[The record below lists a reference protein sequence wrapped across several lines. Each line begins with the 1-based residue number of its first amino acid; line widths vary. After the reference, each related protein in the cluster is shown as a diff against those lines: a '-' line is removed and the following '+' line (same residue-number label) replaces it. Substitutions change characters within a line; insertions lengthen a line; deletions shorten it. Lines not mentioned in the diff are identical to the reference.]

1 MWSNKP
7 QPIEIG
13 RFAPKKSKESPV
25 KPASR
30 RPVPSAQPGH
40 RPRKRSTAWRSAAIF
55 SLSVIAV
62 GALGIGIFSYQR
74 ASELERELAA
84 TRGQV
89 QASLQEIRA
98 GVQFDSIRQR
108 LLLGMRDEILRVNGT
123 LGVGEGYRYAEL
135 LLNAADKYPSV
146 DPLLL
151 LSIGI
156 VESGFDT
163 HALSHAN
170 ARGLYQIWPATG
182 RMLAGMLDWEYSDEM
197 LFESDRN
204 TEMAALYLDVLFT
217 TYNDLGMVLAEY
229 NGGPVNAGY
238 YRAGS
243 HRTTPETADY
253 VPKVLEQYERLCKDL
268 PMVPGSSFDVL
279 YRDSARA
286 GKKLVPPVSSN

>member
-1 MWSNKP
+1 MFNARP
-7 QPIEIG
+7 EPVEID
-13 RFAPKKSKESPV
+13 RFSRKESE
-25 KPASR
+25 KAGIQPAKR
-30 RPVPSAQPGH
+30 RPVRSSPPER
-40 RPRKRSTAWRSAAIF
+40 RPARRSSGWRSTALF
-55 SLSVIAV
+55 SLCLLVV
-62 GALGIGIFSYQR
+62 GALGLGFHSYQR
-74 ASELERELAA
+74 AEELERELAA
-84 TRGQV
+84 TRGQM
-89 QASLQEIRA
+89 QAGLQELHA
-98 GVQFDSIRQR
+98 GIQFDSVRQR
-108 LLLGMRDEILRVNGT
+108 LLLGMRDEILRVNGR
-123 LGVGEGYRYAEL
+123 LGLGEAYQYAEL
-135 LLNAADKYPSV
+135 LLNTTDKYPSV

-163 HALSHAN
+163 RARSQAN

-253 VPKVLEQYERLCKDL
+253 VPKVLEQYERLCREL
-268 PMVPGSSFDVL
+268 PMAPGRSFDVL
-279 YRDSARA
+279 YRDANRE
-286 GKKLVPPVSSN
+286 GKDLVSTTVD

>member
-1 MWSNKP
+1 M
-7 QPIEIG
+7 
-13 RFAPKKSKESPV
+13 
-25 KPASR
+25 
-30 RPVPSAQPGH
+30 
-40 RPRKRSTAWRSAAIF
+40 
-55 SLSVIAV
+55 
-62 GALGIGIFSYQR
+62 
-74 ASELERELAA
+74 
-84 TRGQV
+84 
-89 QASLQEIRA
+89 QAGLQELHA
-98 GVQFDSIRQR
+98 GIEFDSVRQR
-108 LLLGMRDEILRVNGT
+108 LLLGMRDEILRVNGR
-123 LGVGEGYRYAEL
+123 LGLGEAYRYAEL
-135 LLNAADKYPSV
+135 LLNVTDKYPSV

-151 LSIGI
+151 ISIGI

-163 HALSHAN
+163 RARSHAN

-253 VPKVLEQYERLCKDL
+253 VPKVLEQYDRLCKEL
-268 PMVPGSSFDVL
+268 PMAPGRSFDVL
-279 YRDSARA
+279 YRDKNRE
-286 GKKLVPPVSSN
+286 GKELVSTKAD

>member
-1 MWSNKP
+1 MWNARP
-7 QPIEIG
+7 EPLEIE
-13 RFAPKKSKESPV
+13 RFSRKESETAPV
-25 KPASR
+25 RPAKKRPLHSAPPGR
-30 RPVPSAQPGH
+30 RPS
-40 RPRKRSTAWRSAAIF
+40 KRSTAWRSTALF
-55 SLSVIAV
+55 SLSVLVV
-62 GALGIGIFSYQR
+62 GALGLGLHSYQR
-74 ASELERELAA
+74 ASDLEQELAT
-84 TRGQV
+84 TRGQM
-89 QASLQEIRA
+89 QAGLQELHA
-98 GVQFDSIRQR
+98 GIQFDSVRQR
-108 LLLGMRDEILRVNGT
+108 LLLGMRDEILRVNGR
-123 LGVGEGYRYAEL
+123 LGLGEAYLYAEL
-135 LLNAADKYPSV
+135 LLDATDKYPSV

-151 LSIGI
+151 FSIGI

-163 HALSHAN
+163 RAKSQAN

-253 VPKVLEQYERLCKDL
+253 VPKVLEQYDRLCKEL
-268 PMVPGSSFDVL
+268 PMAPGRSFDVL
-279 YRDSARA
+279 YRDANREGKVLVRA
-286 GKKLVPPVSSN
+286 KAD